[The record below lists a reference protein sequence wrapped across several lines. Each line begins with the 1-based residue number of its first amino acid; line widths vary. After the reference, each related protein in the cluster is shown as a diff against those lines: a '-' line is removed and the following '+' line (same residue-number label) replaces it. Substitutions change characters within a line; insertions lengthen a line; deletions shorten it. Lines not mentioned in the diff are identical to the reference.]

1 MRIITAIASILIII
15 GALNWGL
22 YGISKIDIVENLFG
36 GWKNRFG
43 RIVYILIGIAGLYSL
58 LYVIFAWNYELTK
71 NKTCSC
77 GMFLFFVNF
86 TWRVPFLSF
95 FSSCCGAANCL

>member
-1 MRIITAIASILIII
+1 MRILTAIASILIII

-36 GWKNRFG
+36 GWKTKLG

-58 LYVIFAWNYELTK
+58 LYVIFA
-71 NKTCSC
+71 
-77 GMFLFFVNF
+77 
-86 TWRVPFLSF
+86 
-95 FSSCCGAANCL
+95 

>member
-36 GWKNRFG
+36 GWKSKFG

-58 LYVIFAWNYELTK
+58 LYVIFAWDK
-71 NKTCSC
+71 
-77 GMFLFFVNF
+77 
-86 TWRVPFLSF
+86 
-95 FSSCCGAANCL
+95 

>member
-1 MRIITAIASILIII
+1 MRYRGGIMKIITAIASILIII

-22 YGISKIDIVENLFG
+22 YGISKIDIVESLFG

-58 LYVIFAWNYELTK
+58 LYVIFA
-71 NKTCSC
+71 
-77 GMFLFFVNF
+77 
-86 TWRVPFLSF
+86 
-95 FSSCCGAANCL
+95 